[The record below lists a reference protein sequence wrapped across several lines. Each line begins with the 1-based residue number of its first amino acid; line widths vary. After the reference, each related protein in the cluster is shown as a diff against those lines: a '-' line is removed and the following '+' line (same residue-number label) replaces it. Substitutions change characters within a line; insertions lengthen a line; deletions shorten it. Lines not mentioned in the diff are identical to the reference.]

1 MLVLGGALLAACAGT
16 TPAPTRSLAPGEPAR
31 AQPVRLPGP
40 ETARAD
46 AGSTASDP
54 DRNGDASTARETEAG
69 PLDAA
74 PATTDADPPA
84 HEAHEAHAPYPFQ
97 APLPH
102 KWLPN
107 KSPAVRDANLS
118 PAQCR
123 ARLRKRKLPLSG
135 VRIAT
140 PGVAN
145 PRRIAGRLHH
155 VKFITPRRPSPYGL
169 LDCRLALA
177 LDTFAGVLWK
187 HGVRAVY
194 VDNFYRPHAHLPGKH
209 KHSQHAYGLAID
221 LMGLTFRDGTTLR
234 VGPDWH
240 GGIGRPVCGPD
251 AAPVEATPGAI
262 RLRNI
267 VCDVARAGIFQHMLT
282 PNFNKAHHGHF
293 HFDIDRG
300 VKYFVV
306 R

>member
-1 MLVLGGALLAACAGT
+1 MRFGRWLVLGGTLLAACAGT
-16 TPAPTRSLAPGEPAR
+16 TPAPTRSLAPGAPAR
-31 AQPVRLPGP
+31 ARPATILVSQSAQP
-40 ETARAD
+40 D
-46 AGSTASDP
+46 AGPS
-54 DRNGDASTARETEAG
+54 GDTG
-69 PLDAA
+69 DLDAGA
-74 PATTDADPPA
+74 ALEAATAADADPPA
-84 HEAHEAHAPYPFQ
+84 SHAHEAHAPYPFQ
-97 APLPH
+97 APLPD
-102 KWLPN
+102 KWLPK
-107 KSPAVRDANLS
+107 KSPAMRDANLS
-118 PAQCR
+118 PGQCR
-123 ARLRKRKLPLSG
+123 AQLRKARLPLRG
-135 VRIAT
+135 VRIGS

-177 LDTFAGVLWK
+177 LDAFASVLWK
-187 HGVRAVY
+187 HGVIAVY

-234 VGPDWH
+234 VGDDWH

-282 PNFNKAHHGHF
+282 PNFNKAHHSHF